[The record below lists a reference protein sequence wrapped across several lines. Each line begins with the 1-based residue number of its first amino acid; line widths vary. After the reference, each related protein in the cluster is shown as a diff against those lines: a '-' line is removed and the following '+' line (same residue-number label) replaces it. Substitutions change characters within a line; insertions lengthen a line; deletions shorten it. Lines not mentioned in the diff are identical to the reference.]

1 MPPPQLG
8 GARGDRS
15 CRARGDRIRI
25 FKICCELDDAENEVV
40 LLLLVGE
47 PAQGLHDIACVVRTG
62 EICVPYAKLVGKLN
76 ICWVFDGNILRFL
89 GNRTSLNG
97 HQCEDDVCDI

>member
-1 MPPPQLG
+1 MWRADC

-15 CRARGDRIRI
+15 CGATGDRIWI
-25 FKICCELDDAENEVV
+25 FKICCKLDDAENEVV

-47 PAQGLHDIACVVRTG
+47 PAQGLHDIACVVRTRVN
-62 EICVPYAKLVGKLN
+62 CVPYAKLFGKLD

-89 GNRTSLNG
+89 RNRFSLNG
-97 HQCEDDVCDI
+97 HQCEDEVCDI